1 MDLVPD
7 LDLGEEEEVVVVKEL
22 VVLGLLWV
30 WACLAEAWAEAWVEA
45 LGPKRCR

>member
-7 LDLGEEEEVVVVKEL
+7 LDLEEVVVVKEL

-30 WACLAEAWAEAWVEA
+30 WACLAEAWAEA
-45 LGPKRCR
+45 LGPRSFQ